1 MNQRANRL
9 AIIGGG
15 AAGLTAAIAAGEQAR
30 SHGVP
35 LDIVV
40 FERDEKPAAQ
50 IATALGTDSEN

>member
-15 AAGLTAAIAAGEQAR
+15 AAGLTSAIAAGERALEA
-30 SHGVP
+30 GVP

-40 FERDEKPAAQ
+40 FERDDRVGRS
-50 IATALGTDSEN
+50 ILATGNGRCNF